1 MRRMS
6 GNFNGRA
13 ARLVAWLGERP
24 NGARPA
30 ELFRLEAAL
39 NPHVT
44 ASQVSASLVQLHKK
58 HKFARSGL
66 PHHYVYTLPV
76 PKSAAKRPAP
86 SASGT
91 TSTVSIVIGTGP
103 SFRQSLTADELA
115 ADVAAFQRN
124 GGRVQQLA
132 MHESSKPL
140 ERLFR
145 DDPQPPKPAR
155 RHSRAAAD
163 SRDDLAA

>member
-1 MRRMS
+1 MS

-24 NGARPA
+24 NGARLA

-58 HKFARSGL
+58 HKIARSGL
-66 PHHYVYTLPV
+66 PHHYVYTLPG
-76 PKSAAKRPAP
+76 PKPAAKRPASP
-86 SASGT
+86 ASGT
-91 TSTVSIVIGTGP
+91 TSTGSIVIGPGP

-132 MHESSKPL
+132 MHEASKPF

-145 DDPQPPKPAR
+145 DDPQPSKPAR
-155 RHSRAAAD
+155 KHTRAAAAN
-163 SRDDLAA
+163 SSDDLAA